1 MGGLMSGMFNRERR
15 DRELAEELESHLA
28 LHVEDNLR
36 AGMTPEAARRD
47 ALLKLG
53 GVESVKE
60 QVRDR
65 RGLPVLEHLAQ
76 DLRFG
81 IRMLRKDP
89 SFTAIAVLTLALG
102 IGANT
107 GIFSVVNAVLLRPL
121 PFPQAENLVLV
132 WATSADRATDVASY
146 P

>member
-1 MGGLMSGMFNRERR
+1 MGADDRHHRPLLRSRGRKLMTRQLRAGVLRMGGLLSGSFNRERR
-15 DRELAEELESHLA
+15 DRDLAEELESHLA

-36 AGMTPEAARRD
+36 AGMTPEEARRD

-65 RGLPVLEHLAQ
+65 RGLPVLEHLAR

-81 IRMLRKDP
+81 VRMLRKDL
-89 SFTAIAVLTLALG
+89 SFT
-102 IGANT
+102 
-107 GIFSVVNAVLLRPL
+107 
-121 PFPQAENLVLV
+121 
-132 WATSADRATDVASY
+132 
-146 P
+146 